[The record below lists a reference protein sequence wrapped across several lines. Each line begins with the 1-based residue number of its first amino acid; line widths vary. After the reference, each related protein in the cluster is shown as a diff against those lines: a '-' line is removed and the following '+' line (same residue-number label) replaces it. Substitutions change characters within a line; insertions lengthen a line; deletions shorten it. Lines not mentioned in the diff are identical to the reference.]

1 MREGEIPVITM
12 AVRKG
17 AVGKGRGNTGHSYRA
32 VRKEAVGKGRG
43 NTGHN

>member
-1 MREGEIPVITM
+1 MREGEILVIARVVRKGAVDWEGEILVITR

-17 AVGKGRGNTGHSYRA
+17 AVGGGGR
-32 VRKEAVGKGRG
+32 

>member
-1 MREGEIPVITM
+1 MREGEILVITRPVRKGAVGGEGEILVITR

-17 AVGKGRGNTGHSYRA
+17 AVGGGRR
-32 VRKEAVGKGRG
+32 